1 MGYVMKPPVAVQVG
15 FAVRAA
21 LCCAFVAAM
30 GGAALAQTTGEA
42 APKPEAAD
50 AAVTHEPPPGGCM
63 PIGVTVS
70 GQIVFAFQCKDFI
83 EQQKAANQKPGAID
97 DKPATAEEETGVEQE
112 KAATADEKP
121 LAAEK
126 PLAVERPLAVEK
138 KPVAVEKTAAR
149 RPDGLVP
156 VKLTTVQPGPG
167 LLAKHAD
174 RGTGPRGCTHFRSYN
189 ATSGTYLSFD
199 GQRYPCREMASQVSS
214 RK

>member
-1 MGYVMKPPVAVQVG
+1 MSYVMKPPVAVHVG
-15 FAVRAA
+15 FARAA
-21 LCCAFVAAM
+21 LCCVFVATM
-30 GGAALAQTTGEA
+30 GGAALAQAAQTTGEA
-42 APKPEAAD
+42 APKPEVAD

-83 EQQKAANQKPGAID
+83 EQQKAANQKPGAAD
-97 DKPATAEEETGVEQE
+97 EKPATAEEEPEAGQG

-126 PLAVERPLAVEK
+126 PPAVEK
-138 KPVAVEKTAAR
+138 PLAVEKTAAR
-149 RPDGLVP
+149 RPDGVVVP
-156 VKLTTVQPGPG
+156 VKLATAQPG
-167 LLAKHAD
+167 LLPKHAD
-174 RGTGPRGCTHFRSYN
+174 RGVGPRGCTHFRSYN
-189 ATSGTYLSFD
+189 ATSATYLSFD